1 MADSMKIKCPV
12 HKQPEN
18 EFWCLH
24 TDSLKNTTA
33 KHLVSEDQ
41 MSKISIS
48 LPVNIHATGILT
60 YCQAELPIG
69 CSLSWG
75 DWTWT
80 HTRTHSHTHTHTR
93 SYAQATCTMCIHKLI
108 HINHLLHDPRL
119 SILVCLLCVDRKCAD
134 PIFPALLLL
143 VFQIAHTN
151 SKPLWT
157 IEKWSAARTEPDV
170 G

>member
-1 MADSMKIKCPV
+1 MSLLVFACSTMFDSSLRSTTTAIFVWSNQLARVPCSWKRRKGGMCVCNFTRSTPGFTPPTYHLQSQLYFDVQLKKIYKYHIQPSVHFINGLYTVAGSMKIKCPV
-12 HKQPEN
+12 HKRPEN

-69 CSLSWG
+69 CSLS
-75 DWTWT
+75 
-80 HTRTHSHTHTHTR
+80 
-93 SYAQATCTMCIHKLI
+93 
-108 HINHLLHDPRL
+108 
-119 SILVCLLCVDRKCAD
+119 
-134 PIFPALLLL
+134 
-143 VFQIAHTN
+143 
-151 SKPLWT
+151 
-157 IEKWSAARTEPDV
+157 
-170 G
+170 